1 MAFERFYLTNQGANL
16 LAKAQVGALLK
27 FTKVEIGQGY
37 LPQGANIAEV
47 TEIID
52 FVKLLQISSLTTD
65 NNGQANVSIQ
75 FDNKGLAPFYW
86 SEIGLFAEDP
96 DLGEILYCYGNS
108 GGKEKADYIPST
120 PTEFLFNM
128 ILSIQN
134 ASSVTAVINQS
145 LVYPTKLELTD
156 HLTDRF
162 EHLNIGVTA
171 GNKSALTATVD
182 KLTELAEGMTVT
194 LKLHTNIGSNAT
206 LNINGTGAVPI
217 YTMNDR
223 PVKIGSRAGA
233 YLNLVYNAE
242 LSRWYL
248 IGDGDMDTT
257 TFATLH
263 PELGKV
269 DHALKADQLTH
280 LLTVNGLG
288 DDPVTFDG
296 LENVVLDIPT
306 TLPPVG
312 PSGGDLQGDYPNP
325 TIKDT
330 AIAEKKPAFTQ
341 AASRKNIASG
351 ETIAVLL
358 GKIEKWL
365 ADLRKLAF
373 LDTVSTAQ
381 IDDNAVTDDKIV
393 NGSNLLHSDD
403 FIIFQDTID

>member
-1 MAFERFYLTNQGANL
+1 M
-16 LAKAQVGALLK
+16 
-27 FTKVEIGQGY
+27 
-37 LPQGANIAEV
+37 
-47 TEIID
+47 
-52 FVKLLQISSLTTD
+52 
-65 NNGQANVSIQ
+65 
-75 FDNKGLAPFYW
+75 
-86 SEIGLFAEDP
+86 
-96 DLGEILYCYGNS
+96 
-108 GGKEKADYIPST
+108 
-120 PTEFLFNM
+120 
-128 ILSIQN
+128 
-134 ASSVTAVINQS
+134 
-145 LVYPTKLELTD
+145 
-156 HLTDRF
+156 
-162 EHLNIGVTA
+162 
-171 GNKSALTATVD
+171 
-182 KLTELAEGMTVT
+182 
-194 LKLHTNIGSNAT
+194 
-206 LNINGTGAVPI
+206 
-217 YTMNDR
+217 
-223 PVKIGSRAGA
+223 
-233 YLNLVYNAE
+233 
-242 LSRWYL
+242 
-248 IGDGDMDTT
+248 
-257 TFATLH
+257 
-263 PELGKV
+263 
-269 DHALKADQLTH
+269 KADQLTH

-393 NGSNLLHSDD
+393 NGINLLHSDD